1 MSLRLKLLLA
11 SVLIQLAML
20 ALLISNGVQLLQREL
35 LRQGTLRITEFEA
48 LADASLAAPLSQRD
62 YATLQQTLDQ
72 IVTSDAIKYLV
83 LLDHRGTSIASSR
96 WPAQRPLPPVD
107 GPLDRFDL
115 ERADHCLHAE
125 RALALAGQ
133 HLGTLRFGVSTEFL
147 LEARRQMLRENLPIA
162 AGVVAATIA
171 LLGAIGWL
179 LTRQLTAL
187 QAASHRIGKGD
198 YDVHVPIVAHDDVG
212 RLSQSFNAMASA
224 IKQRIGELE
233 VSKQLQLQHLQAVHA
248 VQGRMAS
255 LLEAMDT
262 GILFLDAN
270 ERVLYAN
277 GAFARVWRLPVDTD
291 VTGQPL
297 AELLDRLR
305 PMLAAHGHA
314 RRDLLRPIVAGD
326 PSDLVELRTIDD
338 RLIVQR
344 QHLIRDERGA
354 VTGRLAIHDDATTER
369 RNLVRAQLADRDA
382 LTDLLNRRGMH
393 EALITAVGE
402 SDHNAGSAALFFLDL
417 DDFKTVNDTFGH
429 RSGDELLRAVAKA
442 LSSELRRGELVARIG
457 GDEFAV
463 LCPGVD
469 ATTGTV
475 IAPRLVQA
483 VSQLALE
490 LGGHELRVG
499 CSVGFAVYPDHAANA
514 EDLLVCADHAM
525 YQAKRGGKNGW
536 ALYEEDGRRRDA
548 ESTHM
553 RWNTRIAR
561 AIDEGRFVLQFQAV
575 HRAADHSLAHHEALV
590 RMPMEEDPKA
600 LIAPGEFVPYAE
612 RSGKVR
618 QIDRWVLGACVAQLA
633 QMPATA
639 RIAAN
644 LSARSIDDP
653 EIVAY
658 IEQLLRRHGVEPR
671 RLMIELTETATIADP
686 RTAGAMIGALR
697 QLGCSV
703 HLDDFGSGF
712 ASFAHLKLLQVDAIK
727 IDGSYIRGL
736 PHHEENRVL
745 VAAMIAVA
753 RGLNMST
760 IAEHVEDEQTSLILR
775 SMGVD
780 LVQGHFFGRPGALY
794 SPLHDDTTVV
804 SLTQWRQSDHGRLP
818 T

>member
-11 SVLIQLAML
+11 SVLVQLAML

-35 LRQGTLRITEFEA
+35 LHQGALRIAEFEA
-48 LADASLAAPLSQRD
+48 LADASLVAPLSQRD

-72 IVTSDAIKYLV
+72 IVMSNAIKYLV
-83 LLDHRGTSIASSR
+83 LLDHRGTPIASSR
-96 WPAQRPLPPVD
+96 WPVQRPLPPVD
-107 GPLDRFDL
+107 GPLDRLDL
-115 ERADHCLHAE
+115 DRADHCLHAE
-125 RALALAGQ
+125 RTLALAGQ

-171 LLGAIGWL
+171 LLCAIGWL

-187 QAASHRIGKGD
+187 QSASQRIVKGD
-198 YDVHVPIVAHDDVG
+198 YDVQVPIVARDDLG
-212 RLSQSFNAMASA
+212 HLSQSFNAMASA

-233 VSKQLQLQHLQAVHA
+233 ISKQLQLQHLQAVHA
-248 VQGRMAS
+248 VQSRLAS

-277 GAFARVWRLPVDTD
+277 GAFARVWRLPGDTD
-291 VTGQPL
+291 VTGRPL
-297 AELLDRLR
+297 ADLLDLLR
-305 PMLAAHGHA
+305 PALAAQGA
-314 RRDLLRPIVAGD
+314 TWRDLLRPGVLGD
-326 PSDLVELRTIDD
+326 TADLVELRTADD

-344 QHLIRDERGA
+344 QYLIRDEHGA
-354 VTGRLAIHDDATTER
+354 ITGRLAIHDDATTER

-382 LTDLLNRRGMH
+382 LTDLLNRRGLH
-393 EALITAVGE
+393 DALIAAVGD
-402 SDHNAGSAALFFLDL
+402 SDRQAGSAALFFLDL
-417 DDFKTVNDTFGH
+417 DDFKIINDTYGH

-442 LSSELRRGELVARIG
+442 LASELRRGELVARIG

-469 ATTGTV
+469 TTTGAM

-483 VSQLALE
+483 VSQLTLE

-499 CSVGFAVYPDHAANA
+499 CSVGYAVYPDHAANA

-525 YQAKRGGKNGW
+525 YQAKRAGKNGW
-536 ALYEEDGRRRDA
+536 ARYEEDGRRRDA
-548 ESTHM
+548 ETIHM

-575 HRAADHSLAHHEALV
+575 HRAADHSVAHHEALV
-590 RMPMEEDPKA
+590 RMPMEEDPRA

-618 QIDRWVLGACVAQLA
+618 QIDRWVLDACVSQLA
-633 QMPATA
+633 RLPAGM

-653 EIVAY
+653 GIVGH
-658 IEQLLRRHGVEPR
+658 IERLLRRHGVEPR
-671 RLMIELTETATIADP
+671 QLLIELTESATMADP
-686 RTAGAMIGALR
+686 RTASSMIGALR

-727 IDGSYIRGL
+727 IDGAYIRGL

-753 RGLNMST
+753 RGLNMTT

-775 SMGVD
+775 SMGID
-780 LVQGHFFGRPGALY
+780 LVQGHYFGRPGALE
-794 SPLHDDTTVV
+794 PTLHDDRAVV

-818 T
+818 H